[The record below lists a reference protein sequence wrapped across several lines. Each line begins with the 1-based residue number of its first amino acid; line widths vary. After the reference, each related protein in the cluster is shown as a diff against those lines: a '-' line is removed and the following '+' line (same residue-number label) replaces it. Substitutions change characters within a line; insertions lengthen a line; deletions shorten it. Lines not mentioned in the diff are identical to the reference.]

1 MTEPAQKHPIT
12 EAHYRGL
19 LAYYD
24 RHVPCLSRELRY
36 AAWDCRENQEE
47 RALDACIVDPQ
58 KLYER
63 VEGIIGRE
71 DATRLFWRRETARAD
86 DGFPEDVAARLGD
99 VSTRHPPSMAEFLA
113 EFGHLPELSNDD
125 AWWDAEIASLC
136 KGLGTTRRTGPQQP
150 A

>member
-1 MTEPAQKHPIT
+1 MTEPAQGRPIT
-12 EAHYRGL
+12 EAHYRDL

-63 VEGIIGRE
+63 VEGIIGQGG
-71 DATRLFWRRETARAD
+71 RRPPVLAAG
-86 DGFPEDVAARLGD
+86 DGAG
-99 VSTRHPPSMAEFLA
+99 
-113 EFGHLPELSNDD
+113 G
-125 AWWDAEIASLC
+125 
-136 KGLGTTRRTGPQQP
+136 
-150 A
+150 